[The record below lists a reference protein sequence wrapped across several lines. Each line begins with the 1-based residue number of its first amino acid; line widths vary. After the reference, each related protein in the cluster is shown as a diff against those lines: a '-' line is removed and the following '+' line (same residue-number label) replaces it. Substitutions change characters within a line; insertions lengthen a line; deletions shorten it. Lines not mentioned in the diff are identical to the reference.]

1 MRVVEP
7 VPKNSTRSA
16 FADWLELIAL
26 SSDRRRVSEADLIGL
41 HELYGSESVTTL
53 RSDPETKEVLD
64 ESILETTQE
73 HLVQAIVEEIMYR
86 EEVLQGCYP
95 FKVKPRGI
103 LLAESK
109 KEEQLA
115 LWEWVYLFCLLLRK
129 HGFDLHR
136 HGNEGP
142 EFYARVGTLPYLV

>member
-73 HLVQAIVEEIMYR
+73 QSVQAIVEEIMYR
-86 EEVLQGCYP
+86 EEVLQGVLP
-95 FKVKPRGI
+95 LQGKTT
-103 LLAESK
+103 
-109 KEEQLA
+109 
-115 LWEWVYLFCLLLRK
+115 
-129 HGFDLHR
+129 
-136 HGNEGP
+136 GNSSC
-142 EFYARVGTLPYLV
+142 